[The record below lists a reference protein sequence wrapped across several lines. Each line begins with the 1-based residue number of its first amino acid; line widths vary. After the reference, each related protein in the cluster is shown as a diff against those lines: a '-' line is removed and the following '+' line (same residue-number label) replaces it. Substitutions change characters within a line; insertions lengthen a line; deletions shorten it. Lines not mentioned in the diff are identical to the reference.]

1 MFWLKSKR
9 GNLYKEYRKLTP
21 DNIVKR
27 LNLSNIQP
35 DQVVFTI
42 YQLCLYGGL
51 HLQNTLHEKGIIE
64 AANQDSIFIEGVAYT
79 WANLHWSIIT
89 DTDLAIYE
97 DTILIQGME
106 VGGGVLAELLSKH
119 SGQQLDKNFAAY
131 YQAANI
137 PKADEILMAKLLKL
151 NGLESKDLLKDQV
164 SVTMA
169 IKIHS
174 STINQG
180 LLQTAKRVVRCY
192 FGLPIEQNA

>member
-9 GNLYKEYRKLTP
+9 GSLYKEYRKLAP
-21 DNIVKR
+21 ENIVKR
-27 LNLSNIQP
+27 LNLSDIQP

-64 AANQDSIFIEGVAYT
+64 SANQNSIFIEGVAYT

-97 DTILIQGME
+97 DSILIQGME
-106 VGGGVLAELLSKH
+106 VGGSVLAELLSKH
-119 SGQQLDKNFAAY
+119 SGRHLDKNFAAY
-131 YQAANI
+131 YQAANM

-192 FGLPIEQNA
+192 LGLPIE

>member
-21 DNIVKR
+21 GNIVKR
-27 LNLSNIQP
+27 LNLSDIRP
-35 DQVVFTI
+35 EQVVFTI

-51 HLQNTLHEKGIIE
+51 HLQNTLHKKSIIKT
-64 AANQDSIFIEGVAYT
+64 ASQDSIFIEGVAYT
-79 WANLHWSIIT
+79 WANMHWSIIT
-89 DTDLAIYE
+89 DTDFAIYE
-97 DTILIQGME
+97 DSILIQGME

-119 SGQQLDKNFAAY
+119 SGLQVDKNFAAY
-131 YQAANI
+131 YQAANM

-151 NGLESKDLLKDQV
+151 NGLESHDLLKDQV
-164 SVTMA
+164 AVTMA

-192 FGLPIEQNA
+192 LGLPIEQNA

>member
-1 MFWLKSKR
+1 MFWFKSKR
-9 GNLYKEYRKLTP
+9 GSLYKEYRKLAP
-21 DNIVKR
+21 ENIVKR
-27 LNLSNIQP
+27 LNLSDIQP
-35 DQVVFTI
+35 DQVVFTM

-51 HLQNTLHEKGIIE
+51 DLQNTLHETGIIE
-64 AANQDSIFIEGVAYT
+64 SANQDSIFIEGVAYT

-97 DTILIQGME
+97 DSILIQGMD
-106 VGGGVLAELLSKH
+106 VGGSVLAELLSKH
-119 SGQQLDKNFAAY
+119 SGQHLDKNFAAY
-131 YQAANI
+131 YQAANM

-180 LLQTAKRVVRCY
+180 LLQTAKRVVRFY
-192 FGLPIEQNA
+192 LGLPIE